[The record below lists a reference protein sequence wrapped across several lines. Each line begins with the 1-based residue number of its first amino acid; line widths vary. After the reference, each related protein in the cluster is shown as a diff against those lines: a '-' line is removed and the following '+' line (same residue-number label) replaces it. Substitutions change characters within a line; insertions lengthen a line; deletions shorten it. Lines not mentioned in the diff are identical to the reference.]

1 MPSTDAEI
9 YHLFYPLKSAAFLKV
24 LTRWNSKDM
33 LSLVVVRETLQ
44 WYDLHVYPSN
54 ASLFFQVSV
63 QFFLK
68 SKLINVC
75 FETANACSA
84 QVSFPFKSWQW

>member
-1 MPSTDAEI
+1 MASTDAKI
-9 YHLFYPLKSAAFLKV
+9 YHLFYLLKAAAFLKV

-54 ASLFFQVSV
+54 ASLLFQMSV
-63 QFFLK
+63 CTIL
-68 SKLINVC
+68 SKEQENKRVL
-75 FETANACSA
+75 
-84 QVSFPFKSWQW
+84 